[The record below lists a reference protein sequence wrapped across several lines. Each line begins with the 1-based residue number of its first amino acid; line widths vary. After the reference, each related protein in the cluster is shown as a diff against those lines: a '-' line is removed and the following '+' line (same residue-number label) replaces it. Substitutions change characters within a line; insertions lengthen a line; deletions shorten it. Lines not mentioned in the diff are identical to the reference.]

1 MEIAELVSP
10 SDKLGCDA
18 TRKTAVVGGEDEDYG
33 CVRVLV
39 CVRVR
44 VCV

>member
-1 MEIAELVSP
+1 MAIAELVSP

-18 TRKTAVVGGEDEDYG
+18 TRKTAVVGGEDEDEG

-39 CVRVR
+39 CVRV
-44 VCV
+44 CM